1 MINFLTKKINKRWI
15 GFFIIFAIFAITIWS
30 SNKIVQEL
38 KREEHKRV
46 ENYARSLEL
55 ISSSEFLDSKT
66 QDFLF
71 KLIEDNKSIPV
82 VLVDEKGVIIDSK
95 NIDKS
100 ILNDSVQLEKY
111 INKMKSS
118 EQTIDVELI
127 GTKNYVYFKNS
138 NLLNQLQ
145 YYPLIIIVLVLLFFG
160 FSYWY
165 FKTIRDTERSYLWAG
180 MAKETAHQIGT
191 PLSSLMGWV
200 ELLKLEDI
208 DQTSVIE
215 IEKDVDRLKHIAERF
230 SKIGST
236 SELKL
241 SDIVSTSKQT
251 VDYISQRIS
260 KGIEVNFK
268 TDVEEYNIY
277 LNASLYT
284 WVIENLMK
292 NAADAMQNKGVLD
305 IVITTTANKFVEIS
319 ISDTGSGI
327 PIKLQKKIFEPG
339 FTTKKRGWGLGLS
352 LAKRIVEEYHN
363 GKIFVSKSSKE
374 TGTEFKILLKK

>member
-1 MINFLTKKINKRWI
+1 MRNFLTKKINKRWI
-15 GFFIIFAIFAITIWS
+15 GFFIIFVIFAITLWS

-46 ENYARSLEL
+46 ENYAKSLEL

-82 VLVDEKGVIIDSK
+82 ALVDEKGTIADTK
-95 NIDKS
+95 NIDES
-100 ILNDSVQLEKY
+100 IVKDSAQLKKY
-111 INKMKSS
+111 VNKMKTT
-118 EQTIDVELI
+118 EQSIEVELI

-138 NLLNQLQ
+138 TLLNQLQ
-145 YYPLIIIVLVLLFFG
+145 YYPLIIILLILLFFG

-165 FKTIRDTERSYLWAG
+165 FKTIRDTEKSYLWAG

-208 DQTSVIE
+208 DQTSVVE

-236 SELKL
+236 SELNQTDL
-241 SDIVSTSKQT
+241 IVTSRHT
-251 VDYISQRIS
+251 INYISQRIS

-268 TDVEEYNIY
+268 ADVEEFNIN
-277 LNASLYT
+277 LNASLYS

-305 IVITTTANKFVEIS
+305 IVITTTNKFVEIS
-319 ISDTGSGI
+319 MTDTGSGI
-327 PIKLQKKIFEPG
+327 PTKLQKKIFEPG

-352 LAKRIVEEYHN
+352 LAKRIIEEYHK
-363 GKIFVSKSSKE
+363 GKIFVAKSSKD
-374 TGTEFKILLKK
+374 TGTEFKILLRK

>member
-1 MINFLTKKINKRWI
+1 MRNFLTKKINKRWI
-15 GFFIIFAIFAITIWS
+15 GFFIIIVIFSITIWS
-30 SNKIVQEL
+30 SNKIVEEL
-38 KREEHKRV
+38 KLEEHNRV

-71 KLIEDNKSIPV
+71 KLIKDNKSIPV
-82 VLVDEKGVIIDSK
+82 ALVDEKGIIVDTK
-95 NIDKS
+95 NIDES
-100 ILNDSVQLEKY
+100 IVKDSVKLERY
-111 INKMKSS
+111 VQKMKSIN
-118 EQTIDVELI
+118 QTIEIELI
-127 GTKNYVYFKNS
+127 GSKNFVYFKNS
-138 NLLNQLQ
+138 KLLSQLQ
-145 YYPLIIIVLVLLFFG
+145 YYPLIIILLILIFFG

-165 FKTIRDTERSYLWAG
+165 FKTIRETEKSYLWAG

-208 DQTSVIE
+208 DQISVVE

-236 SELKL
+236 SELKPIDL
-241 SDIVSTSKQT
+241 ISTSKQT

-260 KGIEVNFK
+260 KGIEINFR
-268 TDVEEYNIY
+268 TDVKEFKIN
-277 LNASLYT
+277 LNASLYS

-305 IVITTTANKFVEIS
+305 ITITTTNKFVEIN
-319 ISDTGSGI
+319 IADTGSGI
-327 PIKLQKKIFEPG
+327 PTKLQRKIFEPG

-352 LAKRIVEEYHN
+352 LAKRIIEDYHK
-363 GKIFVSKSSKE
+363 GKIFVAKSSKE
-374 TGTEFKILLKK
+374 TGTEFKILLRK

>member
-1 MINFLTKKINKRWI
+1 MRNFLTKKINKRWI
-15 GFFIIFAIFAITIWS
+15 GFFIIFVIFAITLWS

-46 ENYARSLEL
+46 ENYAKSLEL

-82 VLVDEKGVIIDSK
+82 ALVDEKGTIADTK
-95 NIDKS
+95 NIDES
-100 ILNDSVQLEKY
+100 IVKDSAQLKKY
-111 INKMKSS
+111 VNKMKTT
-118 EQTIDVELI
+118 EQSIEVELI

-138 NLLNQLQ
+138 TLLNQLQ
-145 YYPLIIIVLVLLFFG
+145 YYPLIIILLILLFFG

-165 FKTIRDTERSYLWAG
+165 FKTIRDTEKSYLWAG

-208 DQTSVIE
+208 DQTSVVE

-236 SELKL
+236 SELNQTDL
-241 SDIVSTSKQT
+241 IATSRHT
-251 VDYISQRIS
+251 INYISQRIS

-268 TDVEEYNIY
+268 ADVEEFNIN
-277 LNASLYT
+277 LNASLYS

-305 IVITTTANKFVEIS
+305 IVITTTNKFVEIS
-319 ISDTGSGI
+319 MTDTGSGI
-327 PIKLQKKIFEPG
+327 PTKLQKKIFEPG

-352 LAKRIVEEYHN
+352 LAKRIIEEYHK
-363 GKIFVSKSSKE
+363 GKIFVAKSSKE
-374 TGTEFKILLKK
+374 TGTEFKILLRK

>member
-15 GFFIIFAIFAITIWS
+15 GFFIIFVIFAITIWS

-55 ISSSEFLDSKT
+55 ISSSEFLDPKT

-82 VLVDEKGVIIDSK
+82 ALVDEKGIIVDTK
-95 NIDKS
+95 NIDES
-100 ILNDSVQLEKY
+100 IVKDSVQLKKY
-111 INKMKSS
+111 VNKMKSS

-138 NLLNQLQ
+138 KLLNQLQ
-145 YYPLIIIVLVLLFFG
+145 YYPLIIILLILLFFG

-165 FKTIRDTERSYLWAG
+165 FKTVRDTEKSYLWAG

-200 ELLKLEDI
+200 ELLKLEEI

-236 SELKL
+236 SELKQT
-241 SDIVSTSKQT
+241 DIISTSKQT

-260 KGIEVNFK
+260 KGIEVNFV
-268 TDVEEYNIY
+268 TDVEEFNIN
-277 LNASLYT
+277 LNSSLYS

-305 IVITTTANKFVEIS
+305 IDIKTKGKFVEIS
-319 ISDTGSGI
+319 IADTGSGI
-327 PIKLQKKIFEPG
+327 PTKLQKKIFQPG

-352 LAKRIVEEYHN
+352 LAKRIIEDYHK
-363 GKIFVSKSSKE
+363 GKIFVAKSSKE
-374 TGTEFKILLKK
+374 IGTEFKILLKK

>member
-1 MINFLTKKINKRWI
+1 MRNFLTKKINKRWI
-15 GFFIIFAIFAITIWS
+15 GFFIIFVIFAITLWS

-46 ENYARSLEL
+46 ENYAKSLEL

-82 VLVDEKGVIIDSK
+82 ALVDEKGTIADTK
-95 NIDKS
+95 NIDES
-100 ILNDSVQLEKY
+100 IVKDSVQLKKY
-111 INKMKSS
+111 VNKMKTT
-118 EQTIDVELI
+118 EQTIEVELI

-138 NLLNQLQ
+138 TLLNQLQ
-145 YYPLIIIVLVLLFFG
+145 YYPLIIILLILLFFG

-165 FKTIRDTERSYLWAG
+165 FKTIRDTEKSYLWAG

-208 DQTSVIE
+208 DQTSVVE

-236 SELKL
+236 SELNQTDL
-241 SDIVSTSKQT
+241 IATSRHT
-251 VDYISQRIS
+251 INYISQRIS

-268 TDVEEYNIY
+268 ADVEEFNIN
-277 LNASLYT
+277 LNASLYS

-305 IVITTTANKFVEIS
+305 IVITTTNKFVEIS
-319 ISDTGSGI
+319 MTDTGSGI
-327 PIKLQKKIFEPG
+327 PTKLQKKIFEPG

-352 LAKRIVEEYHN
+352 LAKRIIEEYHK
-363 GKIFVSKSSKE
+363 GKIFVAKSSKD
-374 TGTEFKILLKK
+374 TGTEFKILLRK

>member
-1 MINFLTKKINKRWI
+1 M
-15 GFFIIFAIFAITIWS
+15 IFAITIWS

-55 ISSSEFLDSKT
+55 ISSSEFLDPKT

-82 VLVDEKGVIIDSK
+82 ALVDEKGIIVDTK
-95 NIDKS
+95 NIDES
-100 ILNDSVQLEKY
+100 IVKDSVQLKKY
-111 INKMKSS
+111 VNKMKSS

-138 NLLNQLQ
+138 KLLNQLQ
-145 YYPLIIIVLVLLFFG
+145 YYPLIIILLILLFFG

-165 FKTIRDTERSYLWAG
+165 FKTIRDTEKSYLWAG

-200 ELLKLEDI
+200 ELLKLEEI

-236 SELKL
+236 SELKQT
-241 SDIVSTSKQT
+241 DIISTSKQT

-260 KGIEVNFK
+260 KGIEVNFV
-268 TDVEEYNIY
+268 TDVEEFNIN
-277 LNASLYT
+277 LNSSLYS

-305 IVITTTANKFVEIS
+305 IDIKTKGKFVEIS
-319 ISDTGSGI
+319 IADTGSGI
-327 PIKLQKKIFEPG
+327 PTKLQKKIFQPG

-352 LAKRIVEEYHN
+352 LAKRIIEDYHK
-363 GKIFVSKSSKE
+363 GKIFVAKSSKE
-374 TGTEFKILLKK
+374 IGTEFKILLKK

>member
-1 MINFLTKKINKRWI
+1 MRNFLTKKINKRWI
-15 GFFIIFAIFAITIWS
+15 GFFIIFVIFAITLWS

-46 ENYARSLEL
+46 ENYAKSLEL

-82 VLVDEKGVIIDSK
+82 ALVDEKGTIADTK
-95 NIDKS
+95 NIDES
-100 ILNDSVQLEKY
+100 IVKDSAQLKKY
-111 INKMKSS
+111 VNKMKTT
-118 EQTIDVELI
+118 EQSIEVELI

-138 NLLNQLQ
+138 TLLNQLQ
-145 YYPLIIIVLVLLFFG
+145 YYPLIIILLILLFFG

-165 FKTIRDTERSYLWAG
+165 FKTIRDTEKSYLWAG

-208 DQTSVIE
+208 DQTSVVE

-236 SELKL
+236 SELNQTDL
-241 SDIVSTSKQT
+241 IATSRHT
-251 VDYISQRIS
+251 INYISQRIS

-268 TDVEEYNIY
+268 ADVEEFNIN
-277 LNASLYT
+277 LNASLYS

-305 IVITTTANKFVEIS
+305 IVITTTNKFVEIS
-319 ISDTGSGI
+319 MTDTGSGI
-327 PIKLQKKIFEPG
+327 PTKLQKKIFEPG

-352 LAKRIVEEYHN
+352 LAKRIIEEYHK
-363 GKIFVSKSSKE
+363 GKIFVAKSSKD
-374 TGTEFKILLKK
+374 TGTEFKILLRK

>member
-1 MINFLTKKINKRWI
+1 MRNFLTKKINKRWI
-15 GFFIIFAIFAITIWS
+15 GFFIIFVIFAITLWS

-46 ENYARSLEL
+46 ENYAKSLEL

-82 VLVDEKGVIIDSK
+82 ALVDEKGTIADTK
-95 NIDKS
+95 NIDES
-100 ILNDSVQLEKY
+100 IVKDSAQLKKY
-111 INKMKSS
+111 VNKMKTT
-118 EQTIDVELI
+118 EQTIEVELI

-138 NLLNQLQ
+138 TLLNQLQ
-145 YYPLIIIVLVLLFFG
+145 YYPLIIILLILLFFG

-165 FKTIRDTERSYLWAG
+165 FKTIRDTEKSYLWAG

-208 DQTSVIE
+208 DQTSVVE

-236 SELKL
+236 SELNQTDL
-241 SDIVSTSKQT
+241 IATSRHT
-251 VDYISQRIS
+251 INYISQRIS

-268 TDVEEYNIY
+268 ADVEEFNIN
-277 LNASLYT
+277 LNASLYS

-305 IVITTTANKFVEIS
+305 IVITTTNKFVEIS
-319 ISDTGSGI
+319 MTDTGSGI
-327 PIKLQKKIFEPG
+327 PTKLQKKIFEPG

-352 LAKRIVEEYHN
+352 LAKRIIEEYHK
-363 GKIFVSKSSKE
+363 GKIFVAKSSKD
-374 TGTEFKILLKK
+374 TGTEFKILLRK

>member
-1 MINFLTKKINKRWI
+1 MRNFLTKKINKRWI
-15 GFFIIFAIFAITIWS
+15 GFFIIFVIFAITLWS

-46 ENYARSLEL
+46 ENYAKSLEL

-82 VLVDEKGVIIDSK
+82 ALVDEKGTIADTK
-95 NIDKS
+95 NIDES
-100 ILNDSVQLEKY
+100 IVKDSAQLKKY
-111 INKMKSS
+111 VNKMKTT
-118 EQTIDVELI
+118 EQTIEVELI

-138 NLLNQLQ
+138 TLLNQLQ
-145 YYPLIIIVLVLLFFG
+145 YYPLIIILLILLFFG

-165 FKTIRDTERSYLWAG
+165 FKTIRDTEKSYLWAG

-208 DQTSVIE
+208 DQTSVVE

-236 SELKL
+236 SELNQTDL
-241 SDIVSTSKQT
+241 IATSRHT
-251 VDYISQRIS
+251 INYISQRIS

-268 TDVEEYNIY
+268 ADVEEFNIN
-277 LNASLYT
+277 LNASLYS

-305 IVITTTANKFVEIS
+305 IVITTTNKFVEIS
-319 ISDTGSGI
+319 MTDTGSGI
-327 PIKLQKKIFEPG
+327 PTKLQKKIFEPG

-352 LAKRIVEEYHN
+352 LAKRIIEEYHK
-363 GKIFVSKSSKE
+363 GKIFVAKSSKE
-374 TGTEFKILLKK
+374 TGTEFKILLRK

>member
-1 MINFLTKKINKRWI
+1 MRNFLTKKINKRWI
-15 GFFIIFAIFAITIWS
+15 GFFIIFVIFAITLWS

-46 ENYARSLEL
+46 ENYAKSLEL

-82 VLVDEKGVIIDSK
+82 ALVDEKGTIADTK
-95 NIDKS
+95 NIDES
-100 ILNDSVQLEKY
+100 IVKDSAQLKKY
-111 INKMKSS
+111 VNKMKTT
-118 EQTIDVELI
+118 EQTIEVELI

-138 NLLNQLQ
+138 TLLNQLQ
-145 YYPLIIIVLVLLFFG
+145 YYPLIIILLILLFFG

-165 FKTIRDTERSYLWAG
+165 FKTIRDTEKSYLWAG

-208 DQTSVIE
+208 DQTSVVE

-236 SELKL
+236 SELNQTDL
-241 SDIVSTSKQT
+241 IATSRHT
-251 VDYISQRIS
+251 INYISQRIS

-268 TDVEEYNIY
+268 ADVEEFNIN
-277 LNASLYT
+277 LNPSLYS

-305 IVITTTANKFVEIS
+305 IVITTTNKFVEIS
-319 ISDTGSGI
+319 MTDTGSGI
-327 PIKLQKKIFEPG
+327 PTKLQKKIFEPG

-352 LAKRIVEEYHN
+352 LAKRIIEEYHK
-363 GKIFVSKSSKE
+363 GKIFVAKSSKD
-374 TGTEFKILLKK
+374 TGTEFKILLRK

>member
-1 MINFLTKKINKRWI
+1 MRNFLTKKINKRWI
-15 GFFIIFAIFAITIWS
+15 GFFIIFVIFAITLWS

-46 ENYARSLEL
+46 ENYAKSLEL

-82 VLVDEKGVIIDSK
+82 ALVDEKGTIADTK
-95 NIDKS
+95 NIDES
-100 ILNDSVQLEKY
+100 IVKDSAQLKKY
-111 INKMKSS
+111 VNKMKTT
-118 EQTIDVELI
+118 EQSIEVELI

-138 NLLNQLQ
+138 TLLNQLQ
-145 YYPLIIIVLVLLFFG
+145 YYPLIIILLILLFFG

-165 FKTIRDTERSYLWAG
+165 FKTIRDTEKSYLWAG

-191 PLSSLMGWV
+191 PLSSLMGWI

-208 DQTSVIE
+208 DQTSVVE

-236 SELKL
+236 SELNQTDL
-241 SDIVSTSKQT
+241 IVTSRHT
-251 VDYISQRIS
+251 INYISQRIS

-268 TDVEEYNIY
+268 ADVEEFNIN
-277 LNASLYT
+277 LNASLYS

-305 IVITTTANKFVEIS
+305 IVITTTNKFVEIS
-319 ISDTGSGI
+319 MTDTGSGI
-327 PIKLQKKIFEPG
+327 PTKLQKKIFEPG

-352 LAKRIVEEYHN
+352 LAKRIIEEYHK
-363 GKIFVSKSSKE
+363 GKIFVAKSSKE
-374 TGTEFKILLKK
+374 TGTEFKILLRK